1 MNLCKNCKYYTK
13 LSTDISIFEILVK
26 HLCSH
31 SDAVIEQ
38 KSPITGEYD
47 VSSLGSCYYS
57 RSDTGPCGYI
67 GKLYEPNLLR
77 KLLIKLKV
85 VTE

>member
-1 MNLCKNCKYYTK
+1 MKLCKNCKYYTK

-31 SDAVIEQ
+31 PDVVIEQ

-47 VSSLGSCYYS
+47 VSSLDSCYFS
-57 RSDTGPCGYI
+57 RSETGPCGYN
-67 GKLYEPNLLR
+67 GKLYEPKVLR
-77 KLLIKLKV
+77 KFLIKLKV
-85 VTE
+85 VDE